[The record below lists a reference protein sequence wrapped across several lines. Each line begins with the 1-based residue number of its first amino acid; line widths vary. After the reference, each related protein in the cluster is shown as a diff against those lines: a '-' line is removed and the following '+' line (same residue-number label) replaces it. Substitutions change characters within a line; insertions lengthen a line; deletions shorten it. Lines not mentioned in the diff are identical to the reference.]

1 MSECPTCHDTKYI
14 TITCSNCMGKGFII
28 DFDTPL
34 DEDVDELMTC
44 PHCDG
49 QGEVMEECPD
59 CTKSNEKGEE

>member
-1 MSECPTCHDTKYI
+1 
-14 TITCSNCMGKGFII
+14 MGKGFII